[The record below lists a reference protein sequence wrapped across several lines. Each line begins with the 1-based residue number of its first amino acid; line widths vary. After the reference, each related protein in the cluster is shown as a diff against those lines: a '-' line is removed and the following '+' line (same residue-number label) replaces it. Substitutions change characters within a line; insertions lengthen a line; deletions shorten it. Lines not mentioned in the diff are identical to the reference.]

1 MIPDSNCRDGGH
13 TLVELLAAVAVVT
26 LMMALILQV
35 IQGVLQVS
43 RTESSQ
49 LEAMA
54 AARRVLDVVST
65 DLQGIPFAA
74 GATLLVPSVA
84 GTNILCFV
92 TNRRGGSTSP
102 AGRFLAVCYSLD
114 GSNRIFRSYG
124 TVGFNETNLLT
135 ASIRNPVAPPVPLSR
150 GVLAFG
156 GVVQTESTNYSI
168 PSAASPNWAC
178 SNSYNGYAVPTGYN
192 ALLTPATGFSQGL
205 TNTSHS
211 LVAWIAVTDSNTY
224 GLLDSLG
231 QTRLFQTTL
240 GSDPSQWRSQI
251 DAMPIP
257 ARAKSCIKVVSKTI
271 PLK

>member
-1 MIPDSNCRDGGH
+1 MISESNCREEGH

-26 LMMALILQV
+26 LMMALILEV

-43 RTESSQ
+43 RTETSQ
-49 LEAMA
+49 LEAMS

-65 DLQGIPFAA
+65 DLQGIPFSA

-84 GTNILCFV
+84 GTNLLCFV
-92 TNRRGGSTSP
+92 TNRRGDSSSP
-102 AGRFLAVCYSLD
+102 TGRFLAVRYSRD
-114 GSNRIFRSYG
+114 GSNGIYRSCG

-135 ASIRNPVAPPVPLSR
+135 ASIQNPVTPPFPLSR

-156 GVVQTESTNYSI
+156 GWVQTESTNYSI
-168 PSAASPNWAC
+168 PSPASSNWAC
-178 SNSYNGYAVPTGYN
+178 SNAYNGYPVPTGYN
-192 ALLTPATGFSQGL
+192 ALLTQATGFSQGL
-205 TNTSHS
+205 TNTSRS
-211 LVAWIAVTDSNTY
+211 LVAWIVVTDSNTY
-224 GLLDSLG
+224 GLLNSLD
-231 QTRLFQTTL
+231 QTRLFQTAL
-240 GSDPSQWRSQI
+240 GSDPSLWRSQI